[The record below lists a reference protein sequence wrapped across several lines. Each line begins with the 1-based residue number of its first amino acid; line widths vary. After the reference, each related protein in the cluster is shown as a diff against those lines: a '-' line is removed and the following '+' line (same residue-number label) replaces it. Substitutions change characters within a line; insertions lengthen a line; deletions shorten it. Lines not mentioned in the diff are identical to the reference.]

1 MARKE
6 VPASL
11 TFLLVTLVLVGVAV
25 NLHVFFDLPWLR
37 RPGTT
42 IGPGGPGELGWEGVR
57 ESVFLVHLPRC
68 DGDGRSSGTAFSI
81 APGYLVTCAHV
92 IADNVAC
99 KGEIRVIDSQ
109 GREQTAVL
117 DSHTEEHDLALLKIN
132 DISSPPLPLVDSSLY
147 ENSDKVL
154 RVFTI
159 GYPLVGAASTPD
171 QASFS
176 GVGTISQYEDTSNRF
191 ITSGLN
197 MNPGNSGGP
206 VLFEDQR
213 LVLGVAS
220 AKLDPSVGE
229 GIGYVIPAK
238 TLKDFFFEK
247 TGQALPDH
255 ALPGNGGSTP

>member
-6 VPASL
+6 VPASMI
-11 TFLLVTLVLVGVAV
+11 FLLVMLAVVGVAA
-25 NLHVFFDLPWLR
+25 NLHVFLDVPWLR
-37 RPGTT
+37 RPGTG
-42 IGPGGPGELGWEGVR
+42 IGPGEPGELGWEGVR

-92 IADNVAC
+92 IADNVTC
-99 KGEIRVIDSQ
+99 GGDIKVIDSE

-117 DSHTEEHDLALLKIN
+117 DSHAEEHDLALLKIT
-132 DISSPPLPLVDSSLY
+132 DVSVPTLPLADSALY
-147 ENSDKVL
+147 EQSDAVL
-154 RVFTI
+154 RVYTI

-176 GVGTISQYEDTSNRF
+176 GVGTISQYEDSSDRF